1 MEPSFKKK
9 DINRSRV
16 LQLCIFDDT
25 FKNDSKSDIEHENTI
40 QSDNNDSV
48 VEKSEHTL
56 KDVDDSRDDTR
67 FTIEDNDQA
76 NETYHVVFDTP
87 KVNGEINETLNASQ
101 VIVDC
106 NKSVPINEHYFDNN
120 ANVKEQTLEKSNS
133 KLRGTYFVRHSV
145 MSNTSNNDC
154 SMENHDVS
162 KNITI
167 DFDKSSISMKPETVK
182 KNTKSTRAIDN
193 SDAADVSLAQFE
205 ELEREANK
213 ATDTCDTS
221 LAHSEAMETAMIT
234 DQIKTSHANGVSFA
248 HFKQTKTPI
257 STRHFKAS
265 DISLIEFEKLEL
277 AANSKKQSIV
287 KDTTELSYN
296 IKISNQN
303 RNFFTQKK
311 DADPILY
318 NVNRDKIDT
327 EVDVNIDNKLEESK
341 KILLDDRSPS
351 IVKEDIGNCELTTIK
366 KLFGESFSRSD
377 IVSSVHKNLVVPM
390 SKKQASVDIFE
401 GFDSPIA
408 FEPKDNTS
416 LKTSSN
422 NDIQLFNKCTEKRK
436 FFNSMLNENSK
447 APSSNLDTENIDNTK
462 DNAVSDGAKTTEDD
476 VFLKPLGITTLTDEP
491 NEPPKEKLSILDTC
505 IEKVDKDTEV
515 KQISIEQIVLN
526 KTDSKSKFVTSII
539 ENAKEE
545 CILNLNETSDIHTR
559 KQNDT
564 IDEFENLYK
573 NETLPRATEFDLLV
587 SQNSTILNDTHSKE
601 DSEKPKYNL
610 RHKGNTSVGEKEM
623 KDKSLDNKEKM
634 ETEEILLE
642 SRACESKAKPQ
653 KRNLRLRRR
662 KNQEDDSIEEKDKT
676 VNEKFKDIINLQK
689 EFSDVTMGVP
699 ATKKEIKDIQS
710 PEKKLEDENKPP
722 GGIQSCP
729 SKR

>member
-25 FKNDSKSDIEHENTI
+25 CKNDSKSDIEHENTT

-56 KDVDDSRDDTR
+56 KDVDNSRDDTH

-87 KVNGEINETLNASQ
+87 KVNGEINETLDTSQ

-106 NKSVPINEHYFDNN
+106 NKSVPINGSYFDNN
-120 ANVKEQTLEKSNS
+120 ANVKEQTLDTSNS
-133 KLRGTYFVRHSV
+133 KVRGTYFVRHSV
-145 MSNTSNNDC
+145 MSNTSNND
-154 SMENHDVS
+154 SSIENHNVS
-162 KNITI
+162 KNSTI

-193 SDAADVSLAQFE
+193 SDAVDVSLAQFE

-213 ATDTCDTS
+213 ATDTC
-221 LAHSEAMETAMIT
+221 ETAIIT
-234 DQIKTSHANGVSFA
+234 DQIKTSHANSVSFA
-248 HFKQTKTPI
+248 HFEQTKTPN

-287 KDTTELSYN
+287 KDTTELLNN
-296 IKISNQN
+296 IKISNRN
-303 RNFFTQKK
+303 RNFFTQNK
-311 DADPILY
+311 DADPVLY
-318 NVNRDKIDT
+318 NVNRDKTYT
-327 EVDVNIDNKLEESK
+327 EVNVNIDNKLEESK

-351 IVKEDIGNCELTTIK
+351 IVKDDIGNCELTTIK
-366 KLFGESFSRSD
+366 KLLGESFSRSD
-377 IVSSVHKNLVVPM
+377 IVSSVHKNLVVPI

-401 GFDSPIA
+401 GFDSPIV
-408 FEPKDNTS
+408 FEPKNNTS

-422 NDIQLFNKCTEKRK
+422 NDIQLLTKCTEKRK
-436 FFNSMLNENSK
+436 FFNSMLSENSK
-447 APSSNLDTENIDNTK
+447 APSSNLDTEKIDNTK
-462 DNAVSDGAKTTEDD
+462 DNVVSDGAKTTEHD
-476 VFLKPLGITTLTDEP
+476 VFLKPLGITALTDEP

-505 IEKVDKDTEV
+505 IEKVDKDIEV
-515 KQISIEQIVLN
+515 KQISIDQIVLN
-526 KTDSKSKFVTSII
+526 KTDLKSKFVTSII
-539 ENAKEE
+539 ENAKEK
-545 CILNLNETSDIHTR
+545 CNINLNETSDIHTR
-559 KQNDT
+559 KENNT
-564 IDEFENLYK
+564 IEEFENLYK
-573 NETLPRATEFDLLV
+573 NETLPRPTEFDLLV
-587 SQNSTILNDTHSKE
+587 SQNSTMLNDTHSIE
-601 DSEKPKYNL
+601 GSQKPKYNL
-610 RHKGNTSVGEKEM
+610 RHKGNTSVDKKEM

-676 VNEKFKDIINLQK
+676 GNEKLKDIINLQK

-699 ATKKEIKDIQS
+699 ATKKEIKDIPS

-722 GGIQSCP
+722 VGIQSCP